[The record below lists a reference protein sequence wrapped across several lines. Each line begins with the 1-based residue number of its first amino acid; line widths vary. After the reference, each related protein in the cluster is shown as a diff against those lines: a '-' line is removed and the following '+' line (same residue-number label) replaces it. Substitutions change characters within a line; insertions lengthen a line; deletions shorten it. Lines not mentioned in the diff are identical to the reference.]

1 MNPQDL
7 HSPNEIWIA
16 DGDLAIKA
24 ARAQKCQVDAPPDG
38 WWQP

>member
-7 HSPNEIWIA
+7 RPANEIRIA

-24 ARAQKCQVDAPPDG
+24 ARAPLNP
-38 WWQP
+38 